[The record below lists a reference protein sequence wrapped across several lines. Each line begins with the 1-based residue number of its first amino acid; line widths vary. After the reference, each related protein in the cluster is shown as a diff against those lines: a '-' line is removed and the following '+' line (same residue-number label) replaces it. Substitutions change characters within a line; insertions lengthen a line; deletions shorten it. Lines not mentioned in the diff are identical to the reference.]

1 MKKQQG
7 ATTLII
13 AVILVSVISLML
25 LYQASFSTMQQRTA
39 NNVYTEH
46 QAEQAA
52 EAGLEYAF
60 AYLKTNSA
68 TVTASPS
75 GGLINYTIGPTTLAN
90 GARYSVI
97 ITNPTA
103 LDYSL
108 LNVVST
114 GTPADGLTSRTV
126 RQQAYMTTSS
136 ISTSALVRGAISL
149 VGGSELTNTITNMN
163 IQSGGPLAINNG
175 AKTVTSNGISTTQ
188 GNIKSDVQQ
197 NQSSIANLSDAAFFQ
212 QVLGTTQSTAQ
223 AQAVSSGTYYNNS
236 VSGGDYSQTLKNKT
250 GSVIFI
256 NQSNVSLGQ
265 GVKIGTEQNP
275 VTIITT
281 GSITIANGVKI
292 YGMVYSA
299 GSMTLAGGADITG
312 GIAAGG
318 AMSISNGFRLTFKQV
333 PKLPGG
339 GSGSYAKVAGTWRDF

>member
-1 MKKQQG
+1 MRKQQG

-13 AVILVSVISLML
+13 AIVLISVITLML

-39 NNVYTEH
+39 NNLYSEH

-60 AYLKTNSA
+60 AYLKTNSVV
-68 TVTASPS
+68 VTANPAA
-75 GGLINYTIGPTTLAN
+75 GLVNYSIGPTTLAN
-90 GARYSVI
+90 GARYSVTI
-97 ITNPTA
+97 INPTA

-108 LNVVST
+108 LNVIST
-114 GTPADGLTSRTV
+114 GTSADGLASRTV
-126 RQQAYMTTSS
+126 RQQAYMTTNS
-136 ISTSALVRGAISL
+136 ISTSVLVRGAISL
-149 VGGSELTNTITNMN
+149 VGGSVLTNTITNMN
-163 IQSGGPLAINNG
+163 IQAGGALVINNG
-175 AKTVTSNGISTTQ
+175 AQTVTSSGVSTTQ
-188 GNIKSDVQQ
+188 GNIKSDVLQ
-197 NQSSIANLSDAAFFQ
+197 NQSSIASLSDAAFFQ
-212 QVLGTTQSTAQ
+212 QVLGTTQSAAQ
-223 AQAVSSGTYYNNS
+223 TQATSSGTYYNNS

-250 GSVIFI
+250 GSVIYI
-256 NQSNVSLGQ
+256 NQSNVTLGQ
-265 GVKIGTEQNP
+265 GVTIGSAANP

-281 GSITIANGVKI
+281 GAITIANGVTI

-299 GSMTLAGGADITG
+299 GSMNLAGGATITG

-318 AMSISNGFRLTFKQV
+318 SMSISNNFRLTFKQV